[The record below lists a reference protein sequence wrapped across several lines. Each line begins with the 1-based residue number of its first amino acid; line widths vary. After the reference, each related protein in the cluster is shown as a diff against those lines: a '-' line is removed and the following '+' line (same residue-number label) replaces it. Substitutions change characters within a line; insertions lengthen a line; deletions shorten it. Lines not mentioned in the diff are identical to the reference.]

1 MDKISFYAGWE
12 ATIDGE
18 YYGNR
23 IKLEGPEKDA
33 QALKA
38 LRDNLEESLLE
49 IKEIK
54 DGII

>member
-1 MDKISFYAGWE
+1 MDNISFYAGWE

-33 QALKA
+33 QALEA
-38 LRDNLEESLLE
+38 LRENMEESLKR
-49 IKEIK
+49 IHK
-54 DGII
+54 DII

>member
-23 IKLEGPEKDA
+23 IQLEGPEKDA
-33 QALKA
+33 QALEA
-38 LRDNLEESLLE
+38 LRDNLEESLR
-49 IKEIK
+49 KIK